1 MNNFMDNLK
10 RTLGEDFNESRTEN
24 GAVGYRTSGKA
35 LLDINFAVS
44 SSLTISFTN
53 TAKEAG
59 AVFWT
64 RIPPL
69 KKCGRHFPITS
80 KKTATRSA

>member
-44 SSLTISFTN
+44 SLRNEVPANIRARFAN
-53 TAKEAG
+53 AYYEDKLLA
-59 AVFWT
+59 
-64 RIPPL
+64 I
-69 KKCGRHFPITS
+69 KIGRAS
-80 KKTATRSA
+80 CRERV